1 MAVYSAGSAS
11 IAIRPDLRN
20 FRRKLEGT
28 LKAMDV
34 DYGVEVNPDMDGFKQ
49 KLEAYLNTSQNAVD
63 VSVRADTSQAMA
75 EIARVSRDQSMTV
88 DVDVDTAA
96 ASAQVAALKAQTDG
110 VGRSLSM
117 VGLYAGAIG
126 GIGALASGS
135 VAPVASLAT
144 GLVSMSGALL
154 TLPAAAVA
162 AGAGLA
168 AVVTGSLGLSDA
180 FSEMNGD
187 AEKFEQAL
195 SELAPTAAEFVRSIK
210 EVSSEWSDMQET
222 VQDSLFTGLGDSVRE
237 FTSSQLP
244 VLESGLSGIN
254 AEINTGLR
262 ASISQFSSEAAAL
275 DFSTFLDNSARSAS
289 GLSLAAAPLSQ
300 IFIDLATVGSEY
312 LPEMAQSFGLATQ
325 RWSEMLS
332 TARES
337 GRLNEIIESGM
348 SATGAMVDGLSDAG
362 GILTGVFRAADE
374 VGQPMISTLGT
385 VLDLTHQWVDST
397 KGQESLVQFFTT
409 TSAAVSDLAPSLGTV
424 AEVLVGDLIPGVAGF
439 ISGAGPGLND
449 FVTGLADGLDGAVPA
464 LSSLGQGVGDVLS
477 ALQPL
482 TPVLSTAV
490 DLVGTAGGVLSSV
503 AGPLEVV
510 AGLLGD
516 HPNLVLAAAA
526 AWGAYKTVPKIID
539 KISPS
544 VTRVGDAAKS
554 GASSVSIFGSSLGE
568 AYGYARQAN
577 TEIGRMGAAFQVVA
591 GQGGV
596 ASAAMDGVRRA
607 GGSLIDFFGGPWG
620 VGLMAAGAII
630 TGVVDANK
638 RAEDAQLAMAQA
650 ARDSSAAQDELK
662 VAVVGTTGALD
673 EQGLTAAVRVANNE
687 LAAFVETGKSL
698 DGWFAKTM
706 SFDDMMGMNGQEISE
721 YNAKI
726 NETGEAYKTL
736 EQVAGSLGIP
746 MDELNQVVAAGGPA
760 YDSLV
765 TSLRGSGDSG
775 QLAAQNLESVRA
787 KIEETVEAGRRLD
800 PGMQAAADAVKVLAD
815 ASSSA
820 EDKLSALNTLLQQM
834 GLAPKDAERAM
845 RDASEAIS
853 EIAQKAATAADQSG
867 ALGDALFGLDG
878 KLDTTTT
885 NGRSLFDQM
894 DQLGQTLQNVAVNG
908 GDTQAKFEEMQPALQ
923 SLQDSF
929 GLSDEKMQQLIQ
941 SFGLV
946 PETLDMLVNLEGAD
960 TAEQEVM
967 AIATGLKDV
976 PDGKTVEVTTL
987 SDEAKAQLEDLGLR
1001 VENLPNGNIGI
1012 TIPDED
1018 IANRLDTLGIKTETL
1033 PDGHIAI
1040 SDTTDANMSRLQSLG
1055 IEVSRDK
1062 HGNVIISDNSASTAA
1077 TVRANLDGL
1086 RTYGTHTQTY
1096 IQRVEYFQSV
1106 NPGMSAADAGRQ
1118 QGPIPYSGRADGG
1131 VTYAA
1136 NGRLSQKD
1144 AQVAKGGDWL
1154 VWAEDETEGESFIP
1168 HAQSKRRRSTQILAE
1183 TANLFGL
1190 GLTDKF
1196 GNPVKRDNTSVAPL
1210 ATSYMANGAVRG
1222 VDEIDAF
1229 ARGLEGK
1236 PYVWGGVNW
1245 GDCSGAMSAI
1255 ARFATGLDAFAGRFA
1270 TGNMREALLGMGFSL
1285 GRGGDGDL
1293 RFGWF
1298 NGGPYGG
1305 HTAGTLPNGVNVEMG
1320 GGRGNGQYGGP
1331 AAGSNHSQF
1340 TDHAYIHVGK
1350 NYAALNAAL
1359 QAGAGIEGKD
1369 FASTGVV
1376 ILPGEANDL
1385 FSTGVA
1391 YAGSGTSG
1399 TSGKQSNAPKTW
1411 SDVAGRTASAW
1422 ASGMVEDA
1430 LDVFGLP
1437 DSPPFLDAYGQYVD
1451 GQNAVAEELVEEA
1464 KKNRTTN
1471 KVDDEKVAEIDRK
1484 LATAREDLRI
1494 KELKVKEL
1502 KPEASESQRASAT
1515 QGVDKQKQ
1523 TIADL
1528 EKQLEEEKK
1537 GTVYKVNEDGT
1548 LGSKVKDQVATDLTP
1563 VQYARGTSPA
1573 DFAGVYAGMM
1583 QAVVGNVPTASVP
1596 RAVKDPFNQMTRSL
1610 GVPLRLAMGGSVLGL
1625 GGPVADAIPALLSA
1639 GEHVTRTLVADQA
1652 RPLLEKMNASPV
1664 FARALND
1671 AVFAP
1676 PTASEKESG
1685 PTYIIQSSN
1694 VDEGIRKAEMME
1706 RRRLSAMGL

>member
-28 LKAMDV
+28 LKVMDV

-63 VSVRADTSQAMA
+63 VSVRADSAQAAA
-75 EIARVSRDQSMTV
+75 EIARVSRDQSMAI
-88 DVDVDTAA
+88 DVDVDTAS
-96 ASAQVAALKAQTDG
+96 ASAQIAALKAQVDG
-110 VGRSLSM
+110 AGLSLSRM
-117 VGLYAGAIG
+117 GLHAAAIG
-126 GIGALASGS
+126 VITPLASGA
-135 VAPVASLAT
+135 VAPVSALAAGLASA
-144 GLVSMSGALL
+144 SGALL
-154 TLPAAAVA
+154 ALPAAGVA

-168 AVVTGSLGLSDA
+168 AVVTGSLGLSAA

-187 AEKFEQAL
+187 AAKFEEAL
-195 SELAPTAAEFVRSIK
+195 GELAPTAVEFVRSIK
-210 EVSSEWSDMQET
+210 EVSSEWSDMQGT

-275 DFSTFLDNSARSAS
+275 DFSSILDNSARSVS

-300 IFIDLATVGSEY
+300 IFIDLSTVGSEY
-312 LPEMAQSFGLATQ
+312 LPEMAQNFGLATQ

-348 SATGAMVDGLSDAG
+348 SATGAMVDGLADAG
-362 GILTGVFRAADE
+362 GILTGVFRAANE

-397 KGQESLVQFFTT
+397 KGQESLVQFFSS

-503 AGPLEVV
+503 SGPLELV

-526 AWGAYKTVPKIID
+526 AWGAYKVVPGIVD

-554 GASSVSIFGSSLGE
+554 GASNVSIFGSSLGE

-577 TEIGRMGAAFQVVA
+577 PEMGRMGAAFQVVA

-596 ASAAMDGVRRA
+596 ASSAMDGVRRA

-620 VGLMAAGAII
+620 VGLMAAGAVI

-650 ARDSSAAQDELK
+650 ARDSSVAQDELK
-662 VAVVGTTGALD
+662 AAVVGTTGALD
-673 EQGLTAAVRVANNE
+673 EQGLTAAARVANNE
-687 LAAFVETGKSL
+687 MSRFVETGKSL
-698 DGWFAKTM
+698 DGFFAKTM
-706 SFDDMMGMNGQEISE
+706 SFDDMMGMNGQEISD

-726 NETGEAYKTL
+726 NETGDAYKTL
-736 EQVAGSLGIP
+736 EEVAGSLGIP
-746 MDELNQVVAAGGPA
+746 MEELNQVVAEGGPA
-760 YDSLV
+760 YDGLV
-765 TSLRGSGDSG
+765 ESLRGSGDSG

-800 PGMQAAADAVKVLAD
+800 PGMQAAANAVEVLAD
-815 ASSSA
+815 SSSSA

-867 ALGDALFGLDG
+867 VLGDALFGLDG

-894 DQLGQTLQNVAVNG
+894 DQLGQTLQNVAANG

-923 SLQDSF
+923 TLQDSF

-946 PETLDMLVNLEGAD
+946 PDTLDMLVNLEGAD

-967 AIATGLKDV
+967 AIATGLKEV

-987 SDEAKAQLEDLGLR
+987 SDEAKAQLEDLGIR

-1018 IANRLDTLGIKTETL
+1018 ITSRLDALGIKTEAL

-1040 SDTTDANMSRLQSLG
+1040 SDTTDENLARLQNLG

-1077 TVRANLDGL
+1077 AVRANLDGL
-1086 RTYGTHTQTY
+1086 ITRGTHY
-1096 IQRVEYFQSV
+1096 QRYVQEVTTVNTGGTGNTRNNPTVGMQADGSV
-1106 NPGMSAADAGRQ
+1106 RRRRAADGW
-1118 QGPIPYSGRADGG
+1118 
-1131 VTYAA
+1131 
-1136 NGRLSQKD
+1136 LSQQD
-1144 AQVAKGGDWL
+1144 AQIATGGSW
-1154 VWAEDETEGESFIP
+1154 VTWAEDETEGESFIP

-1196 GNPVKRDNTSVAPL
+1196 GNPVKRDSTSVAPL
-1210 ATSYMANGAVRG
+1210 ATSYMANGAVRS
-1222 VDEIDAF
+1222 VDEIDSF

-1270 TGNMREALLGMGFSL
+1270 TGNQREALLGMGFSL

-1305 HTAGTLPNGVNVEMG
+1305 HTAGTLPNGINVEMG

-1340 TDHAYIHVGK
+1340 TDHAYIHVGT
-1350 NYAALNAAL
+1350 NYAALNEAL
-1359 QAGAGIEGKD
+1359 KAGAGIEGNS
-1369 FASTGVV
+1369 FTASGVN
-1376 ILPGEANDL
+1376 IIPGDSNDL
-1385 FSTGVA
+1385 FSTDVG
-1391 YAGSGTSG
+1391 YAGSGTTRSKSTGGG
-1399 TSGKQSNAPKTW
+1399 TSKSNAPKTW

-1451 GQNAVAEELVEEA
+1451 GQNAVAEEMLEQSEA
-1464 KKNRTTN
+1464 N
-1471 KVDDEKVAEIDRK
+1471 AESQKELQELEQR

-1494 KELKVKEL
+1494 KQMKVDEL
-1502 KPEASESQRASAT
+1502 KPDAPASTRATAE
-1515 QGVDKQKQ
+1515 Q
-1523 TIADL
+1523 TV
-1528 EKQLEEEKK
+1528 EKQQQTVSELEGQVEEKK
-1537 GTVYKVNEDGT
+1537 QE
-1548 LGSKVKDQVATDLTP
+1548 SQTP
-1563 VQYARGTSPA
+1563 VMYARGTSPA

-1596 RAVKDPFNQMTRSL
+1596 RAVKDPFNQLTRSL
-1610 GVPLRLAMGGSVLGL
+1610 GVPLRLAMGGSVMGL

-1676 PTASEKESG
+1676 STTSEKESG
-1685 PTYIIQSSN
+1685 PTYIIQSST

-1706 RRRLSAMGL
+1706 RRRLSAMGF

>member
-11 IAIRPDLRN
+11 IAIRPDLRK

-88 DVDVDTAA
+88 DVDVDTVA

-154 TLPAAAVA
+154 TLPAAGVA

-168 AVVTGSLGLSDA
+168 SVVTGSLGLSAA

-195 SELAPTAAEFVRSIK
+195 GELAPTAAEFVRSIK
-210 EVSSEWSDMQET
+210 EVSSEWSDMQGT

-312 LPEMAQSFGLATQ
+312 LPEMAQNFGLATQ

-348 SATGAMVDGLSDAG
+348 SATSAMVDGLSDAG

-397 KGQESLVQFFTT
+397 KGQESLVQFFSS

-482 TPVLSTAV
+482 TPVLSTAI

-503 AGPLEVV
+503 SGPLELV

-526 AWGAYKTVPKIID
+526 AWGAYKVVPGIVD

-544 VTRVGDAAKS
+544 VNRVGDAAKS
-554 GASSVSIFGSSLGE
+554 GASNISIFGSSLGE

-577 TEIGRMGAAFQVVA
+577 PEMGRMGAAFQVVA

-620 VGLMAAGAII
+620 VGLMAAGAVI

-662 VAVVGTTGALD
+662 AAVVGTTGALD
-673 EQGLTAAVRVANNE
+673 EQGLTAAARVANNE

-698 DGWFAKTM
+698 DGFFAKTM

-726 NETGEAYKTL
+726 NETGDAYKTL
-736 EQVAGSLGIP
+736 EEVAGSLGIP
-746 MDELNQVVAAGGPA
+746 MDELNQVVAEGGPA

-765 TSLRGSGDSG
+765 ESLRGSGDSG

-800 PGMQAAADAVKVLAD
+800 PGMQAAADAVEVLAD
-815 ASSSA
+815 SSSSA

-867 ALGDALFGLDG
+867 VLGDALFGLDG
-878 KLDTTTT
+878 KLDTTTA

-894 DQLGQTLQNVAVNG
+894 DQLGQTLQNVAANG

-923 SLQDSF
+923 TLQDSF

-946 PETLDMLVNLEGAD
+946 PDTLDMLVNLEGAD
-960 TAEQEVM
+960 SAEQEVM

-987 SDEAKAQLEDLGLR
+987 SDEARAQLEDLGIR

-1018 IANRLDTLGIKTETL
+1018 ITRRLDALGIKTQTL

-1040 SDTTDANMSRLQSLG
+1040 SDTSDENLARLQNLG

-1077 TVRANLDGL
+1077 AVRQTLDGL
-1086 RTYGTHTQTY
+1086 ITRGTHY
-1096 IQRVEYFQSV
+1096 QRYVQEVEYVNTAGGTRPLSRAMEANGSV
-1106 NPGMSAADAGRQ
+1106 RRRRAADGW
-1118 QGPIPYSGRADGG
+1118 
-1131 VTYAA
+1131 
-1136 NGRLSQKD
+1136 LSQQD
-1144 AQVAKGGDWL
+1144 AQIATGGSW
-1154 VWAEDETEGESFIP
+1154 VTWAEDETEGESFIP

-1196 GNPVKRDNTSVAPL
+1196 GNPVKRDSTSVAPL
-1210 ATSYMANGAVRG
+1210 ATSYMANGAVRS
-1222 VDEIDAF
+1222 VDEIDSF

-1340 TDHAYIHVGK
+1340 TDHAYIHVGT

-1391 YAGSGTSG
+1391 YAGSGASG

-1411 SDVAGRTASAW
+1411 SDVAGRTASVW

-1471 KVDDEKVAEIDRK
+1471 KVDDEKVTQLERK

-1583 QAVVGNVPTASVP
+1583 QAVVGNVPVASVP
-1596 RAVKDPFNQMTRSL
+1596 RAVKDPFNQLTRSL
-1610 GVPLRLAMGGSVLGL
+1610 GVPLRLAMGGSVMGL

-1676 PTASEKESG
+1676 PATSEKESG